1 MRNTRPRRRT
11 TVPRVDQLESRQLL
25 STTAMPVHGPVL
37 AHPHHALRMHHSAV
51 VERVHSGHHGGTD
64 PVAAST
70 VTGLHVVT
78 SPTVANSVLS
88 ATAAIASNDIWAVGV
103 AVTSTNSDATL
114 AEHFQGTSWRVV
126 PTPTLSKGASFT
138 GVAAVAS
145 NDVWAVGAEVK
156 GSSTFEPLIEHWD
169 GTSWSIVSSPNLSM
183 GGSLTAVT
191 AVSSNNVWAVGLRDD
206 FSGDLVEH
214 WDGTSWS
221 IVSSPAFTGANDI
234 LHGISADASNDVW
247 AVGNSFVG
255 AGPSILHF
263 DGTNWSRVAAP
274 RFHFSSLSAV
284 TALSPTN
291 VWAVGIGKGSNLC
304 CSHALI
310 EHWDGTSWSIVPSPN
325 PNTRVSSILVGIA
338 AISAN
343 DIWAVGSIGGFQS
356 VTEHWDGTSWSIIA
370 SPNPG
375 AGPDHLNG
383 VTALGDGTVVAVG
396 VTTNSSNISNG
407 LILHN

>member
-51 VERVHSGHHGGTD
+51 VERVHSGRHGGTD

-88 ATAAIASNDIWAVGV
+88 ATAAIAS
-103 AVTSTNSDATL
+103 
-114 AEHFQGTSWRVV
+114 
-126 PTPTLSKGASFT
+126 
-138 GVAAVAS
+138 
-145 NDVWAVGAEVK
+145 
-156 GSSTFEPLIEHWD
+156 
-169 GTSWSIVSSPNLSM
+169 
-183 GGSLTAVT
+183 
-191 AVSSNNVWAVGLRDD
+191 
-206 FSGDLVEH
+206 
-214 WDGTSWS
+214 
-221 IVSSPAFTGANDI
+221 
-234 LHGISADASNDVW
+234 
-247 AVGNSFVG
+247 
-255 AGPSILHF
+255 
-263 DGTNWSRVAAP
+263 
-274 RFHFSSLSAV
+274 
-284 TALSPTN
+284 
-291 VWAVGIGKGSNLC
+291 
-304 CSHALI
+304 
-310 EHWDGTSWSIVPSPN
+310 
-325 PNTRVSSILVGIA
+325 
-338 AISAN
+338 N